1 MAFFPLAMGE
11 SKLDHEMSINIR
23 LKPRRIIKWMVLLLM
38 LVAVFYLGRF
48 TAGPGEA
55 LTSASTS
62 TAEEAVLEAPV
73 AAATATEST
82 ETEKESWTSGV
93 TELVTGF
100 VTGLLPDFSA
110 DEKEAETGTSK
121 TEESVANTSSSGTAD
136 ASSGATSAETVAN
149 TTNTTDTAA
158 TTTLAEET
166 VLTSYSKVAVSLN
179 DVKYDWKGTWGKITR
194 IDYTLRNNEEGAV
207 KPTYLIML
215 VEGYDT
221 EDNMIKKKIS
231 IPLSGQTIKAG
242 GVYTQI
248 TNVPQGFAYNQITA
262 GDLADVRISLIAYDS
277 ADKLMGQFSGG
288 FNLQGS

>member
-1 MAFFPLAMGE
+1 MSD

-23 LKPRRIIKWMVLLLM
+23 LKPRRIIKGVVLLVM

-48 TAGPGEA
+48 SAGPEEA

-62 TAEEAVLEAPV
+62 TAEETTLEAPV
-73 AAATATEST
+73 ATAAST
-82 ETEKESWTSGV
+82 ETEKESWTAGV
-93 TELVTGF
+93 TELFTGF
-100 VTGLLPDFSA
+100 VTGLLPDFS
-110 DEKEAETGTSK
+110 DEKETETK
-121 TEESVANTSSSGTAD
+121 ETEESATTTSSSEKTD
-136 ASSGATSAETVAN
+136 KTDSSSNVTSAETVVN

-158 TTTLAEET
+158 ATPAAEET

-179 DVKYDWKGTWGKITR
+179 DVKYDWKGTWGKITK
-194 IDYTLRNNEEGAV
+194 IDYTIRNNEEGTV
-207 KPTYLIML
+207 KPYYLIML

-242 GVYTQI
+242 GVYTQM

-262 GDLADVRISLIAYDS
+262 GDLADVRTTLMLYDS